1 MAVESSRY
9 TLMNEKTFEMP
20 YIISY
25 LQGIFYL
32 WYVNIAKRDLRN
44 IFASMSFAYPI
55 SPDKML
61 LIFWNLWNILCFKNQ
76 LWNAQNE
83 FKRMNCAQYARIT
96 INSRKVKI
104 FKLRILNPHLS
115 TTRYVTLYEKME
127 NKCKKM

>member
-1 MAVESSRY
+1 MKFTESKLSAYNDKNMAVESSRY

-61 LIFWNLWNILCFKNQ
+61 LIF
-76 LWNAQNE
+76 
-83 FKRMNCAQYARIT
+83 
-96 INSRKVKI
+96 
-104 FKLRILNPHLS
+104 
-115 TTRYVTLYEKME
+115 
-127 NKCKKM
+127 